1 MSRFRW
7 LSLTLTFFLLLATVN
22 NAYAQTYRFQVD
34 SLDVSVYANTDG
46 TSSID
51 YQIQFTN
58 SPAASP
64 IDYVDI
70 GVPNSAYS
78 LSNVSAEV
86 DGAAISDIQ
95 KSEYV
100 DPGVALGLGSRSI
113 PPGKTGIVHV
123 RIDNVRKV
131 FYPSTAEGVTDYA
144 SLEFSPTWFG
154 PEYVTGS
161 TRYSVTF
168 FLPPGLNPDE
178 PRYHTVRGG
187 WLGLDEPQSGYDNEG
202 RIFYKWTAEMAN
214 AHTQYTFGASFPAKL
229 IPADSIVKAPPISID
244 IEDICCGGVVLA
256 FIGSFIWGIY
266 EAIWGAKKRKLQYL
280 PPKIAVEGHG
290 IKRGLTAV
298 EAGILMEQPVDRV
311 MTMILFSLIKKN
323 AATVVK
329 KEPLE
334 IKPVSPQPEGLQN
347 YETGFLEAFN
357 FTEKKDRNKS
367 LQSMIID
374 LVKNVGEKMKG
385 FSRKETVTYY
395 KDIMER
401 AWAQVESA
409 ATPDVKMEKFDQYMD
424 WTMLDDK
431 FDDKTKDVFHSGPV
445 FLPNWWGRYDPTFST
460 YSSGSGSFKGAD
472 VSTPSSGSS
481 GGGSI
486 QMPSL
491 PGADF
496 AASMVGGI
504 QNFSSNVVGD
514 LTSFTSGVTDKTN
527 PIPVV
532 KSSGS
537 RGGSGGGHSC
547 ACACACAGCACAC
560 AGGGR

>member
-7 LSLTLTFFLLLATVN
+7 LSITLTFALLALTATS
-22 NAYAQTYRFQVD
+22 AYAQTYLFQVD
-34 SLDVSVYANTDG
+34 SLDVSVYGNTDG

-51 YQIQFTN
+51 YQIVFTN
-58 SPAASP
+58 STSADP
-64 IDYVDI
+64 IDFVDI
-70 GVPNSAYS
+70 GVPNDSYS

-86 DGAAISDIQ
+86 DGSPISDIQ
-95 KSEYV
+95 SSQYV
-100 DPGVALGLGSRSI
+100 KPGVALGLGSRAI
-113 PPGKTGIVHV
+113 PPGKSGTVHV
-123 RIDNVRKV
+123 KINNVNRV
-131 FYPSTAEGVTDYA
+131 YYPSTAEGVKDYA

-154 PEYVTGS
+154 SEYVTGS
-161 TRYSVTF
+161 TKYSVTI
-168 FLPPGLNPDE
+168 FLPPGINQDE
-178 PRYHTVRGG
+178 PRYHAVRGG
-187 WLGLDEPQSGYDNEG
+187 WPGSADPESGYDSEG
-202 RIFYKWTAEMAN
+202 RVFYKWAADGAN

-229 IPADSIVKAPPISID
+229 IPADSIVKTPPISFNF
-244 IEDICCGGVVLA
+244 EDICCGGVVLA

-280 PPKIAVEGHG
+280 PPKISVEGHG

-298 EAGILMEQPVDRV
+298 EAAVLMEQPIDRV

-323 AATVVK
+323 AASVTK

-334 IKPVSPQPEGLQN
+334 IKTVSPIPEGLQP
-347 YETGFLEAFN
+347 YETAFAAAFN
-357 FTEKKDRNKS
+357 KADAKERNKD
-367 LQSMIID
+367 LQTMVID
-374 LVKNVGEKMKG
+374 LVKEIGEKMKG
-385 FSRKETVTYY
+385 FSRKETVAYY
-395 KDIMER
+395 KDIMDR

-409 ATPDVKMEKFDQYMD
+409 DTPSVKMEKFDQYMD

-431 FDDKTKDVFHSGPV
+431 FGDRTKDVFRSGPV
-445 FLPNWWGRYDPTFST
+445 FLPNWWGRYDPTYST
-460 YSSGSGSFKGAD
+460 YSSGGGSFKGAD
-472 VSTPSSGSS
+472 AVPSSVGSGS
-481 GGGSI
+481 GGSF

-514 LTSFTSGVTDKTN
+514 LTAFTSGITDKTN
-527 PIPVV
+527 PVPVV
-532 KSSGS
+532 TRSGS
-537 RGGSGGGHSC
+537 GGGGGGHSC

>member
-7 LSLTLTFFLLLATVN
+7 LSVTLSIILLLLSTTS
-22 NAYAQTYRFQVD
+22 AYAQTYRFQVD
-34 SLDVSVYANTDG
+34 SVDVSVYGNSDG
-46 TSSID
+46 TSTVD

-58 SPAASP
+58 SPSADP

-70 GVPNSAYS
+70 GVPNSDYS
-78 LSNVSAEV
+78 LSNVSAEI
-86 DGAAISDIQ
+86 DGARISDIQ
-95 KSEYV
+95 SSEYV
-100 DPGVALGLGSRSI
+100 NPGVALGLGSRSI
-113 PPGKTGIVHV
+113 PPGKTGTVHV
-123 RIDNVRKV
+123 LIKNIGQV
-131 FYPSTAEGVTDYA
+131 FYPSTAEGVKDYA

-154 PEYVTGS
+154 SEYVSGS
-161 TRYSVTF
+161 TRYTVTLL
-168 FLPPGLNPDE
+168 LPPGINPDE
-178 PRYHTVRGG
+178 PRYHAVRGG
-187 WLGLDEPQSGYDNEG
+187 WPGASEPQSGYDSEG
-202 RIFYKWTAEMAN
+202 RVYYQWTADNAN

-229 IPADSIVKAPPISID
+229 IPAESIVKTPPISID
-244 IEDICCGGVVLA
+244 FEDICCGGIVLVTL
-256 FIGSFIWGIY
+256 GSFIWGIY

-280 PPKIAVEGHG
+280 PPKISIEGHG

-323 AATVVK
+323 AASVVK
-329 KEPLE
+329 KDPLE
-334 IKPVSPQPEGLQN
+334 IKAVSPQPEGLHA
-347 YETGFLEAFN
+347 YESTFLSAFSKS
-357 FTEKKDRNKS
+357 EKAERTKI
-367 LQSMIID
+367 LQTMIID
-374 LVKNVGEKMKG
+374 LVKDVGEKMKG
-385 FSRKETVTYY
+385 FSRKETVAYY

-401 AWAQVESA
+401 AWAQVETA
-409 ATPDVKMEKFDQYMD
+409 DTPNVKMEKFDQYMD

-431 FDDKTKDVFHSGPV
+431 FDDKTREVFHSGPV
-445 FLPNWWGRYDPTFST
+445 FLPNWWGRYDPT
-460 YSSGSGSFKGAD
+460 YSSGHGAFGSAD
-472 VSTPSSGSS
+472 STPSIGGSS

-514 LTSFTSGVTDKTN
+514 LTAFTGGVTSKTN
-527 PIPVV
+527 PIPV
-532 KSSGS
+532 STSTY
-537 RGGSGGGHSC
+537 RGGSGGGGHSC